1 MMSFEIF
8 ELEFMRRAFIAG
20 VLISIIVPIIGTF
33 LVVRRY
39 SLMADTLAHVS
50 LVGVAA
56 GVLMKTH
63 PVISAVIAS
72 AISAV
77 LIERLR
83 GLKKLFAESVLAIFL
98 SGSLAVAVVMISLAK
113 GFNVDLLSYLFGS
126 ISTIGRVDI
135 YLLGALFVLVLVSV
149 GLFYKEFF
157 LVSFDEEFAE
167 AGGVKARALNLFIV
181 LLAAVTVSLAMRIV
195 GILLIGALMV
205 IPVVTARQFELSFR
219 NTIIVSIAF
228 SLVSV
233 ISGLFLSYYFDL
245 ASGGTIVLVS
255 LAIFL
260 AAFIVNR
267 PE

>member
-1 MMSFEIF
+1 MLEIF
-8 ELEFMRRAFIAG
+8 ELEFMRRAFVAG
-20 VLISIIVPIIGTF
+20 LLISIIVPIIGTF

-50 LVGVAA
+50 LVGVAV
-56 GVLMKTH
+56 GVLTKTH

-72 AISAV
+72 TVAAV

-83 GLKKLFAESVLAIFL
+83 GLKKLFAESILAIFL
-98 SGSLAVAVVMISLAK
+98 SGSLAVAVVIISMAK

-126 ISTIGRVDI
+126 ISTIGGIDLF
-135 YLLGALFVLVLVSV
+135 LLATLFVLVLVSV
-149 GLFYKEFF
+149 ALFYKEFF

-167 AGGVKARALNLFIV
+167 ASGVKARALNLFIV
-181 LLAAVTVSLAMRIV
+181 ILAMRIV

-219 NTIIVSIAF
+219 NTILVSIAF

-260 AAFIVNR
+260 ASLAVNR

>member
-1 MMSFEIF
+1 MPEIF
-8 ELEFMRRAFIAG
+8 ELEFMRRAFVAG
-20 VLISIIVPIIGTF
+20 LLISIIVPIIGTF

-50 LVGVAA
+50 LVGVAV
-56 GVLMKTH
+56 GVLTKTH

-72 AISAV
+72 TLAAI

-83 GLKKLFAESVLAIFL
+83 GLKKLFAESILAIFL
-98 SGSLAVAVVMISLAK
+98 SGSLAVAVVIISMAK

-126 ISTIGRVDI
+126 ISTIGSVDLF
-135 YLLGALFVLVLVSV
+135 LLAVLFVLVLISV
-149 GLFYKEFF
+149 ALFYKEFF

-167 AGGVKARALNLFIV
+167 ASGIKARALNLFIV
-181 LLAAVTVSLAMRIV
+181 ILAAVTVSLAMRIV

-219 NTIIVSIAF
+219 NTILVSMAF

-233 ISGLFLSYYFDL
+233 ISGLFLSFYFDL

-260 AAFIVNR
+260 ASLVVNR
-267 PE
+267 AE

>member
-1 MMSFEIF
+1 MFEIF
-8 ELEFMRRAFIAG
+8 ELEFMRRAFAAG
-20 VLISIIVPIIGTF
+20 LLISIIVPVIGTF

-50 LVGVAA
+50 LVGVAV
-56 GVLMKTH
+56 GVLTRTH
-63 PVISAVIAS
+63 PVISAVVATTV
-72 AISAV
+72 AAV

-83 GLKKLFAESVLAIFL
+83 GLRKLFAESILAIFL
-98 SGSLAVAVVMISLAK
+98 SGSLAVGVVIMSLAR

-126 ISTIGRVDI
+126 ISTIGALDL
-135 YLLGALFVLVLVSV
+135 YLLAALFVLSLASVL
-149 GLFYKEFF
+149 LFYKELF

-167 AGGVKARALNLFIV
+167 ASGVRARAFNLFVVI
-181 LLAAVTVSLAMRIV
+181 LAAVMVSLAMRIV
-195 GILLIGALMV
+195 GILLVGALMV
-205 IPVVTARQFELSFR
+205 IPVVSARQFDLSFR
-219 NTIIVSIAF
+219 NTILVSVVF

-233 ISGLFLSYYFDL
+233 MSGLVLSYHFDL

-255 LAIFL
+255 LIVFL

>member
-1 MMSFEIF
+1 MGFEIF

-20 VLISIIVPIIGTF
+20 LLISVIVPVIGTF

-63 PVISAVIAS
+63 PVISAVVAS

-83 GLKKLFAESVLAIFL
+83 GLRKLFAESVLAIFL

-126 ISTIGRVDI
+126 ISTIGSVDL
-135 YLLGALFVLVLVSV
+135 YLLGGLFVLVLASIAF
-149 GLFYKEFF
+149 FYKEFF

-167 AGGVKARALNLFIV
+167 AGGVRARGLNLFMV
-181 LLAAVTVSLAMRIV
+181 LLAAVTVSLSMRIV

-205 IPVVTARQFELSFR
+205 IPVVTARQFDLSFR
-219 NTIIVSIAF
+219 NTIITSIVF

-233 ISGLFLSYYFDL
+233 VSGLFLSYHFDL

-260 AAFIVNR
+260 AAFVANR

>member
-1 MMSFEIF
+1 MLEIF
-8 ELEFMRRAFIAG
+8 ELEFMRRAFAAG
-20 VLISIIVPIIGTF
+20 ILISIIVPVIGTF

-56 GVLMKTH
+56 GVLSKSN

-72 AISAV
+72 TLAAV

-83 GLKKLFAESVLAIFL
+83 GFKKLFAESILAIFL
-98 SGSLAVAVVMISLAK
+98 SGSLAVAVVAISLAE

-126 ISTIGRVDI
+126 ISTIGSVDL
-135 YLLGALFVLVLVSV
+135 YLLTALFVLVLVSIT
-149 GLFYKEFF
+149 LFYKEFF

-167 AGGVKARALNLFIV
+167 ASGVKARTLNLFV
-181 LLAAVTVSLAMRIV
+181 VVLAAITVSLAMRIV

-219 NTIIVSIAF
+219 NTIAVSIVF
-228 SLVSV
+228 STVSV
-233 ISGLFLSYYFDL
+233 VSGLFLSYYFDL
-245 ASGGTIVLVS
+245 PSGGTIVLVS

-260 AAFIVNR
+260 ASFLMGR

>member
-1 MMSFEIF
+1 MPEIF
-8 ELEFMRRAFIAG
+8 ELEFMRRAFVAG
-20 VLISIIVPIIGTF
+20 LLISIIVPIIGTF

-50 LVGVAA
+50 LVGVAV
-56 GVLMKTH
+56 GVLTKTH

-72 AISAV
+72 TLAAV

-83 GLKKLFAESVLAIFL
+83 GLKKLFAESILAIFL
-98 SGSLAVAVVMISLAK
+98 SGSLAVAVVIISMAK

-126 ISTIGRVDI
+126 ISTIDRVDLF
-135 YLLGALFVLVLVSV
+135 LLAALFVLVLASV
-149 GLFYKEFF
+149 ALFYKEFF

-181 LLAAVTVSLAMRIV
+181 VLAAVTVSLSMRIV

-219 NTIIVSIAF
+219 NTIVFSVVC

-233 ISGLFLSYYFDL
+233 ITGLFLSYYFDL

-260 AAFIVNR
+260 ASFMVTR
-267 PE
+267 QE